1 MKTLEKV
8 KEALKPLQHI
18 DGVIGC
24 WLEEEEGDIVHVHT
38 VTRTVDYDLDQQIFQ
53 RYTEIEKQFP
63 EVSFE
68 FLITSRAPSPQAEI
82 VFFSS
87 PLSSFPAASAAVS

>member
-1 MKTLEKV
+1 MKTLEKI
-8 KEALKPLQHI
+8 KEALKPLQQI

-38 VTRTVDYDLDQQIFQ
+38 VTRTVDYDLDQRIFQ
-53 RYTEIEKQFP
+53 KYTEIERQFP

-68 FLITSRAPSPQAEI
+68 FLITSRAPSLQAEV

-87 PLSSFPAASAAVS
+87 SLSSSPVAEVAVS

>member
-1 MKTLEKV
+1 MKTLEKI
-8 KEALKPLQHI
+8 KEALKPLQQI
-18 DGVIGC
+18 DGVTGC
-24 WLEEEEGDIVHVHT
+24 WLEEEEGDIVHVYT
-38 VTRTVDYDLDQQIFQ
+38 VTRTVDYDLDQRIFQ
-53 RYTEIEKQFP
+53 TYTEIEQQFP

-87 PLSSFPAASAAVS
+87 ARSSPQVAAAVS

>member
-1 MKTLEKV
+1 MKTLEKI
-8 KEALKPLQHI
+8 KEALKPLQQI
-18 DGVIGC
+18 DGVTGC
-24 WLEEEEGDIVHVHT
+24 WLEEEEGDIVHVYT
-38 VTRTVDYDLDQQIFQ
+38 GTRTVDYDLDQRIFQ
-53 RYTEIEKQFP
+53 TYTEIEQQFP

-87 PLSSFPAASAAVS
+87 ALPSPQVAAAVS